1 LTKLIT
7 LTPNPTIDLS
17 TSVDK
22 LMPFAKLRCRPERR
36 DPGGGGINV
45 ARVVKRLGG
54 DALAIYPAGGPNGQL
69 LQRLMDHAGV
79 PGQAVAIS
87 GDTREDFTV
96 FEEASGRQFRFVLPG
111 ASLYEQE
118 WNECLRVLVTSAS
131 QTEYVVASGSLPPG
145 APLDFYASVAE
156 ICRKLGAKCVLDA
169 SGPPLKAAVE
179 QGVYLIKPNLREFQ
193 ELTGAA
199 SDDETDLTHAGRS
212 LIGRG
217 LVEVVALTL
226 GDRGALV
233 MTSDRTL
240 RVEGL
245 SIKPA
250 SVVGAGDSFL
260 GAMIWRLTIG
270 HDLIDALRYAVAAG
284 SAALLNPGTEL
295 CRREDVLRL
304 VAEVKITSK

>member
-1 LTKLIT
+1 
-7 LTPNPTIDLS
+7 
-17 TSVDK
+17 
-22 LMPFAKLRCRPERR
+22 MPFAKLRCRPERR

-54 DALAIYPAGGPNGQL
+54 EALAIYPAGGPNGQL
-69 LQRLMDHAGV
+69 LQRLVDHAGV
-79 PGQAVAIS
+79 PGLAVAIS

-96 FEEASGRQFRFVLPG
+96 FEEASGQQFRFVLPG
-111 ASLYEQE
+111 ARLEEAE
-118 WNECLRVLVTSAS
+118 WQACLQALTAS
-131 QTEYVVASGSLPPG
+131 GSRPEFVIASGSLPPG
-145 APLDFYASVAE
+145 VPQDFYGRVAD
-156 ICRKLGAKCVLDA
+156 ISKRLGARCAIDA
-169 SGPPLKAAVE
+169 SGAALKAAVE

-193 ELTGAA
+193 GLTGVS
-199 SDDETDLTHAGRS
+199 SDAEIDLTHAGRS

-217 LVEVVALTL
+217 LVEVIALTL
-226 GDRGALV
+226 GERGALL
-233 MTSDRTL
+233 MTSDRTY
-240 RVEGL
+240 RVKGL

-260 GAMIWRLTIG
+260 GAMLWRLTIG
-270 HDLIDALRYAVAAG
+270 DDLIDALRYAVAAG